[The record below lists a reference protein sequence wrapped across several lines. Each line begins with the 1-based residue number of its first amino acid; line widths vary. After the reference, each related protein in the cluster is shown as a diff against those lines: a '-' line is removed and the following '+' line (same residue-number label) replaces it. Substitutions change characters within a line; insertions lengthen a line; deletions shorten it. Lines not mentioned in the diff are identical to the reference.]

1 MEAGAGVFGTADQV
15 WAAALVFARVGA
27 IVMLIPGIGE
37 QAVPPRVRLS
47 FALLLAFAITP
58 LVSAGLPALPPT
70 MGGVV
75 GHVIREV
82 LIGLMLGGLL
92 RILLSALS
100 VAGELVSLQTTLSM
114 AQTTNPLQAAPGSTI
129 ATFLGLFG
137 LVLIFASDLHHLFL
151 SGVLESYRLFEAT
164 EAAPVQDAAMLAAR
178 TTGQAFS
185 LGVQMAGPVIVF
197 ALVFN
202 VAVGLVGRVMP
213 QFQVFFVAAPLQ
225 IMLGLAVFALT
236 LGAAGLVWLDEYRV
250 FLKAF
255 G

>member
-1 MEAGAGVFGTADQV
+1 MAAASILGASDAV

-47 FALLLAFAITP
+47 FALLLALAIVP
-58 LVSAGLPALPPT
+58 MVSGAVPALPAT
-70 MGGVV
+70 VGGMA
-75 GHVIREV
+75 GHVIRET
-82 LIGLMLGGLL
+82 LIGLMLGGLM
-92 RILLSALS
+92 RVLLSALS

-114 AQTTNPLQAAPGSTI
+114 AQTTNPLQAAPGSTL

-137 LVLIFASDLHHLFL
+137 LVLIFASDLHHLFVSAL
-151 SGVLESYRLFEAT
+151 FESYRLFGP
-164 EAAPVQDAAMLAAR
+164 AASVPVADAATLAAR

-185 LGVQMAGPVIVF
+185 LGVQLAGPVIVF

-225 IMLGLAVFALT
+225 ILLGLAVFALS
-236 LGAAGLVWLDEYRV
+236 LGAVGLVWLDKYRV
-250 FLKAF
+250 FLDAF

>member
-1 MEAGAGVFGTADQV
+1 MDAVSVLGAPGQV

-27 IVMLIPGIGE
+27 IVMLMPGIGE

-47 FALLLAFAITP
+47 FALLLALAITP
-58 LVSAGLPALPPT
+58 MVTGVLPALPST
-70 MGGVV
+70 VGSMA

-82 LIGLMLGGLL
+82 LIGLMLGALM
-92 RILLSALS
+92 RVLLSALS

-114 AQTTNPLQAAPGSTI
+114 AQTTNPMQAMPGSSL

-137 LVLIFASDLHHLFL
+137 LVLIFASDLHHLFV
-151 SGVLESYRLFEAT
+151 SGLFESYRLFSPAK
-164 EAAPVQDAAMLAAR
+164 AVPVADAAALAAR

-185 LGVQMAGPVIVF
+185 LGVQLAGPVIVF
-197 ALVFN
+197 ALIFN

-225 IMLGLAVFALT
+225 ILLGLAVFALS
-236 LGAAGLVWLDEYRV
+236 LGAVGLVWVEKYRV
-250 FLKAF
+250 FLETF